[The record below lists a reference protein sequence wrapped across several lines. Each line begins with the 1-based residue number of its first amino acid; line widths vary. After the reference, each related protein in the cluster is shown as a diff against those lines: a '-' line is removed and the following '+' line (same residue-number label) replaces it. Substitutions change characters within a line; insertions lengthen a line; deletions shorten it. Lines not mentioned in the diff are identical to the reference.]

1 MSIDIQINPRAEAI
15 SISPALAHILDE
27 HAEDFDIRYCALEP
41 TPEVIAAIRAI
52 QPRDTSERRAITLL
66 LRELEAGEP
75 VELHYSA

>member
-15 SISPALAHILDE
+15 SIGYDLAAILDE

-52 QPRDTSERRAITLL
+52 HPRDAGERRAIALL
-66 LRELEAGEP
+66 LRELEAGEG